1 MSSTNTKSI
10 EAKYQEEERQMN
22 QLVMNHLK
30 ELEDLRVTF
39 HVALSNKDEATVKH
53 SIHRLLND
61 FDEPLVFNPKGL
73 TKYTEQ

>member
-1 MSSTNTKSI
+1 MSSINKEVI
-10 EAKYQEEERQMN
+10 EVKYNEETQYMN
-22 QLVMNHLK
+22 ELFAAHMK

-39 HVALSNKDEATVKH
+39 HVALAQKDEATIKH

-73 TKYTEQ
+73 KQRIQ